1 MPEPISFR
9 WLPFTSTSTPP
20 PALSMKTG
28 SPTPTP
34 EETASVFLASSPWE
48 RGPGISVTSR
58 RSWAISV
65 SIKVGFMLPPRNV
78 EHRSTV
84 GAARVGYEVM
94 TILCAV
100 RSLLSASNAS
110 P

>member
-9 WLPFTSTSTPP
+9 WLPSTSTSTPP
-20 PALSMKTG
+20 PARSMKTG

-48 RGPGISVTSR
+48 RGSGISVTSR
-58 RSWAISV
+58 LSWAISV

-78 EHRSTV
+78 EHRLDCWRREGGLRSNDDLV
-84 GAARVGYEVM
+84 RG
-94 TILCAV
+94 AV
-100 RSLLSASNAS
+100 RPECL
-110 P
+110 